1 MKVIKALCLTLCT
14 VGFQFLDLDQ
24 YHEIYSGFRWY
35 NLSKE
40 QVKVYAKSSI
50 SSRRMNICKHAL
62 ANQFSPTEMEEWLA
76 MNLDKQVFVYAIE
89 GRMEGIPKEKI
100 LEYANPEMSVY
111 ESFNRYLRLLQEYS
125 N

>member
-1 MKVIKALCLTLCT
+1 MNVIKAMFLTMCT
-14 VGFQFLDLDQ
+14 AGFQFLDLDQ

-40 QVKVYAKSSI
+40 QVKVYAKSNI
-50 SSRRMNICKHAL
+50 SSSRMKLCKHAL
-62 ANQFSPTEMEEWLA
+62 AKQFSTAEMEEWLA
-76 MNLDKQVFVYAIE
+76 MNLDKQVFIYVVE

-111 ESFNRYLRLLQEYS
+111 ESFHRYLRLLQEYS